1 MIHDKITLA
10 IKDIKK
16 IKEELSEIK
25 KDIKREEKLDT
36 TEYLEIKRAH
46 SDIKQQKKDMEDGHK
61 NELANDEN
69 FNKLRELKVKAEETL
84 AQANERLFAL
94 ISELP
99 QKPFDMNVE
108 MEEGPVR
115 VQVMPEMRLYL
126 NGKEEKK
133 RSA

>member
-1 MIHDKITLA
+1 MIHDKISLA

-16 IKEELSEIK
+16 IKEELNEIK

-61 NELANDEN
+61 NELATDEN

-84 AQANERLFAL
+84 AHANERLFGL
-94 ISELP
+94 IAELP
-99 QKPFDMNVE
+99 QQPFNMNVDL
-108 MEEGPVR
+108 EEGPVR